1 MYFAAVDTLQLSS
14 SSPCP
19 FLYNLERC
27 GRLWSIGLL
36 WWCWWQC
43 ICVSLT
49 AMQIQDWLRSLRFT
63 GGDGKSEM
71 DNLKTLL
78 PSLPS
83 SFSLS
88 SLSLSPSSIIGLGAL
103 ASLTTYWLVTRPRPI
118 QPPCDLQAQSI
129 PVQVTVLLLLTK
141 ANIYPIKS
149 KY

>member
-1 MYFAAVDTLQLSS
+1 MYEWIKYYKYSVLRTIVPKHVSMMEKTNQQMTLKGL
-14 SSPCP
+14 
-19 FLYNLERC
+19 FTIL
-27 GRLWSIGLL
+27 LL
-36 WWCWWQC
+36 WWWWWQW
-43 ICVSLT
+43 ICVFLT
-49 AMQIQDWLRSLRFT
+49 AMQFQEWLRSLRFS
-63 GGDGKSEM
+63 GGNGNSEV

-129 PVQVTVLLLLTK
+129 PVQVSVVVI
-141 ANIYPIKS
+141 N
-149 KY
+149 

>member
-1 MYFAAVDTLQLSS
+1 
-14 SSPCP
+14 
-19 FLYNLERC
+19 
-27 GRLWSIGLL
+27 
-36 WWCWWQC
+36 
-43 ICVSLT
+43 
-49 AMQIQDWLRSLRFT
+49 MQFQEWLRSLRFT
-63 GGDGKSEM
+63 GGDGKSEV

-129 PVQVTVLLLLTK
+129 PVQVTVLLLTK
-141 ANIYPIKS
+141 TWNKGEIKYIYYNLPTIWNQLVKWNTKITNTNIKIIVSYIEIK
-149 KY
+149 KKT